1 MGLYLAYNVAQK
13 LGIRIHVQSKIGEGS
28 LFTLRFPLQNE
39 YAKLTGR

>member
-1 MGLYLAYNVAQK
+1 MGLYLASNVARK
-13 LGIRIHVQSKIGEGS
+13 IGIRINVQSKVGEGS